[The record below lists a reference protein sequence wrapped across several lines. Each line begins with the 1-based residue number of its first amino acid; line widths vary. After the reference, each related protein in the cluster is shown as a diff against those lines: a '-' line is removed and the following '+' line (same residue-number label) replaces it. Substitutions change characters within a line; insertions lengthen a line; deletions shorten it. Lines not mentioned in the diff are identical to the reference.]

1 MIQYKNTNPYYKIAL
16 IVLTLFA
23 FLFYGYYIWNTSFIY
38 NGVRYFTLFDDAMI
52 PMRYAKNMVNGNG
65 FVYNI
70 NEYVEGYTDFLWA
83 IYMYIVHVLPIH
95 ESKLPLV
102 ISLTSLF
109 LLFLN
114 IYFTKKTCETLINK
128 YIPNLII
135 DNNLLWIYAISFIGL
150 FYALIFWSLLGLEV
164 GIICTIINYIQYRI
178 YNPYKKETRN
188 IVEFSFLFVLLFL
201 IRMDNII
208 YVTTICAYLLIFGN
222 KKLKFFILPILS
234 IIAAILLL
242 TLFRYFYYHDYLP
255 NTFYLKVSIKVKE
268 RLYYGLFFMLQ
279 SLKESMGLLCLLI
292 AICIVIL
299 FNKKNK
305 DIYLGI
311 IILLASI
318 SYSIYVGGDSWENQ
332 PFVNRHLTVGIN
344 AVISSFLVL
353 LLTITN
359 NQQKLKLSMLI
370 FAIIFISLLI
380 YFLFFFTSTSSHQYF
395 NRFGNSTIIII
406 LYLFS
411 LSILCVVAF
420 FKINSSAFFKFS
432 PILMILLT
440 IWLQLN
446 FYSYLS
452 FYWYKS
458 DDQIGVSKRLSVM
471 GLDFNKH
478 TDKDIKLGVNFAG
491 ALPYYSNRYCTDLL
505 GKCEKHIAKGPRR
518 YELPYKS
525 GHMKCDLIYSI
536 KKYDPDV
543 IILLWTYN
551 KEEGYLIDQLYTNHN
566 GFFIKKGSEYKLDA
580 KILTNINNN
589 KYRF

>member
-52 PMRYAKNMVNGNG
+52 GMRYAKNMANG
-65 FVYNI
+65 FGLVYSNG
-70 NEYVEGYTDFLWA
+70 EYVEGFTHFLWA
-83 IYMYIVHVLPIH
+83 IYMYIVHLLPIH

-359 NQQKLKLSMLI
+359 NQQKSKLSMLI

-395 NRFGNSTIIII
+395 NRFG
-406 LYLFS
+406 
-411 LSILCVVAF
+411 
-420 FKINSSAFFKFS
+420 
-432 PILMILLT
+432 
-440 IWLQLN
+440 

>member
-222 KKLKFFILPILS
+222 KKLKFFILPVLSVILA
-234 IIAAILLL
+234 IILL
-242 TLFRYFYYHDYLP
+242 TLFRHFYYHDYLP
-255 NTFYLKVSIKVKE
+255 NTFYLK
-268 RLYYGLFFMLQ
+268 
-279 SLKESMGLLCLLI
+279 
-292 AICIVIL
+292 
-299 FNKKNK
+299 
-305 DIYLGI
+305 
-311 IILLASI
+311 
-318 SYSIYVGGDSWENQ
+318 
-332 PFVNRHLTVGIN
+332 
-344 AVISSFLVL
+344 
-353 LLTITN
+353 
-359 NQQKLKLSMLI
+359 
-370 FAIIFISLLI
+370 
-380 YFLFFFTSTSSHQYF
+380 
-395 NRFGNSTIIII
+395 
-406 LYLFS
+406 
-411 LSILCVVAF
+411 
-420 FKINSSAFFKFS
+420 
-432 PILMILLT
+432 
-440 IWLQLN
+440 
-446 FYSYLS
+446 
-452 FYWYKS
+452 
-458 DDQIGVSKRLSVM
+458 
-471 GLDFNKH
+471 
-478 TDKDIKLGVNFAG
+478 KLG
-491 ALPYYSNRYCTDLL
+491 L
-505 GKCEKHIAKGPRR
+505 
-518 YELPYKS
+518 
-525 GHMKCDLIYSI
+525 
-536 KKYDPDV
+536 
-543 IILLWTYN
+543 
-551 KEEGYLIDQLYTNHN
+551 
-566 GFFIKKGSEYKLDA
+566 
-580 KILTNINNN
+580 
-589 KYRF
+589 